1 LSNPSD
7 QTITVSYAT
16 QDNTATLADND
27 YAAASGTLTFPAGS
41 TGPQNASF
49 SANGDTKTEA
59 NEVVVVNLSS
69 PVNATIADGTANAT
83 LLNDDGLPA
92 LSIDDVAVTEGN
104 TGTVS
109 AGFTITLSHT
119 SDQAVSVAYQTSDG
133 TATTADGDYA
143 TATGTANIPANT
155 LTAPVSVT
163 VNGDVRCEANE
174 TFLVTLSGPTGA
186 TIGDGSGQGTIT
198 NDDECETPVVTVL
211 QPNGGETHTLG
222 EAVDLTWSAT
232 DNTGVASVD
241 LRLSRDGGGTYE
253 DIALGEANDGLYTW
267 TATGPSTDQALLQV
281 TARDAAANTG
291 SDVSDAVWRI
301 ADVLAA
307 SEAPVTAFALG
318 AIRPNPSRGEVTI
331 AYELPRAA
339 LVKIEILDVQGR
351 VLTTLVSQEAPAGRH
366 QVRWKPER
374 SVPSGLFFARARLG
388 GKVVR
393 QRFVVTR

>member
-1 LSNPSD
+1 
-7 QTITVSYAT
+7 
-16 QDNTATLADND
+16 
-27 YAAASGTLTFPAGS
+27 
-41 TGPQNASF
+41 
-49 SANGDTKTEA
+49 
-59 NEVVVVNLSS
+59 VN
-69 PVNATIADGTANAT
+69 
-83 LLNDDGLPA
+83 
-92 LSIDDVAVTEGN
+92 
-104 TGTVS
+104 

-119 SDQAVSVAYQTSDG
+119 SDQAVSVTYQTSDG
-133 TATTADGDYA
+133 TATTADGDYV

-174 TFLVTLSGPTGA
+174 TFLVTLSAPSGG
-186 TIGDGSGQGTIT
+186 TIGDGTGQGTIT
-198 NDDECETPVVTVL
+198 NDDECEPPVVTVL
-211 QPNGGETHTLG
+211 QPNGGETHTFG

-267 TATGPSTDQALLQV
+267 TATGPATDQALLRV
-281 TARDAAANTG
+281 TARDAAGNTG

-307 SEAPVTAFALG
+307 TEAPVTQFALG
-318 AIRPNPSRGEVTI
+318 PIRPNPSRGEVTL

-351 VLTTLVSQEAPAGRH
+351 VLSTLVSQEAPAGRH

-374 SVPSGLFFARARLG
+374 NVPSGLFFARARLG